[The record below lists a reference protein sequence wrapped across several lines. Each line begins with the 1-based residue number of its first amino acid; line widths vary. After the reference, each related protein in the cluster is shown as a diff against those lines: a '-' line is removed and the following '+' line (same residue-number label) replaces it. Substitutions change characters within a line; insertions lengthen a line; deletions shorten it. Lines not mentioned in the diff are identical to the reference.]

1 MSLKWFCFKKEG
13 LNPVIK
19 IAAFDAGYLVEKNN
33 KGFYAQA
40 RPVIDGILHADVS
53 EEVMNVV
60 FHDAIET
67 LLEKVKDPMVTAN
80 ILAVLAL
87 VEFHPTIPNAPIP
100 MLPKEHI
107 KDLVTSFA
115 EGAKLVQ

>member
-53 EEVMNVV
+53 E
-60 FHDAIET
+60 D
-67 LLEKVKDPMVTAN
+67 
-80 ILAVLAL
+80 
-87 VEFHPTIPNAPIP
+87 NAPIP